1 MSAALEE
8 SFLSMWQL
16 LFGVTLVKLH
26 ISKSILQA
34 PLMNIRNV
42 MDVFTKVFSPVLC
55 LVTGLL
61 IVTGLFIGVINRG
74 ATGDAINAMPS
85 DNEGWLLGI

>member
-1 MSAALEE
+1 
-8 SFLSMWQL
+8 
-16 LFGVTLVKLH
+16 
-26 ISKSILQA
+26 
-34 PLMNIRNV
+34 